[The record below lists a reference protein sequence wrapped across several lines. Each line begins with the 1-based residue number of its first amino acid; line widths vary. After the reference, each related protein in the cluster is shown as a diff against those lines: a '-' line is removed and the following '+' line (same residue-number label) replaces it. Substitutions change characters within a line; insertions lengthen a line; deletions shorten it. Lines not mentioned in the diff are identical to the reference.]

1 MCKYVIRWFRSI
13 DLTKTIMFVIIVA
26 VVCCIIGFFFPVFS
40 YDDPEHLIV
49 TFIGVLATFAVVSNF
64 SQVADIRNQTDVE
77 LTRLKEQLASKE
89 KECNEKIDNT
99 KKQIDMTDKELEEM
113 EPLVDSL
120 IRKEL
125 TQILKG
131 VNGCFQFS
139 IVDYKPYGKGLLH
152 VTVEV
157 YKREKI
163 EDGNYDVNTKETE
176 LKTYIVNLANG
187 SYKEVDK

>member
-1 MCKYVIRWFRSI
+1 MDKRNNCMQKVIFW
-13 DLTKTIMFVIIVA
+13 VA
-26 VVCCIIGFFFPVFS
+26 VGAIIICALGTFLPVFGIEKIDTENS
-40 YDDPEHLIV
+40 MI
-49 TFIGVLATFAVVSNF
+49 TFIGVLSAFIVINNF
-64 SQVADIRNQTDVE
+64 SQVEDIRNDTKDRLSKMEGQME
-77 LTRLKEQLASKE
+77 LKE

-139 IVDYKPYGKGLLH
+139 IVDYKLYGKGLLH

-157 YKREKI
+157 YKREKR
-163 EDGNYDVNTKETE
+163 EDGNYNVNTKETE

>member
-1 MCKYVIRWFRSI
+1 MCKKNEPSAITVFIVLFAI
-13 DLTKTIMFVIIVA
+13 VTIVA
-26 VVCCIIGFFFPVFS
+26 EIVVVSKIESFCAEKLVLS
-40 YDDPEHLIV
+40 
-49 TFIGVLATFAVVSNF
+49 FIGIIATFVVVSNLA
-64 SQVADIRNQTDVE
+64 QVIEIRNDTKDRLSKMEGQME
-77 LTRLKEQLASKE
+77 LKE

-157 YKREKI
+157 YKREKR
-163 EDGNYDVNTKETE
+163 EDGNYNVNTKETE